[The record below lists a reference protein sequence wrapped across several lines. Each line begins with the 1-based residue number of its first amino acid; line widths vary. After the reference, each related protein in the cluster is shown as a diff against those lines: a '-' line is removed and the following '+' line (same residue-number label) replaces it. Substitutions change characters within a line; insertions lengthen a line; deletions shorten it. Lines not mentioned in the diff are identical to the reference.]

1 MTVIRQEQ
9 HLVILFI
16 PDKFMDFRMWNDIP
30 DRIQDHAEIVH
41 LDWYAQIP
49 WTTADDSGFLD
60 AVRQV
65 ARARTFDIV
74 VAAGQAARFGFAV
87 AQAGLAGGLMLFY
100 PSPGGPMDEVSFD
113 GGDFDPADVLA
124 PYLLVMDALHETDAS
139 RRREILLEAVSDT
152 ASADVDMAEL
162 ERALGM
168 VSDHAEEIFAE
179 LRAQPDP
186 PWPERPWI
194 DHLAEL
200 TVPLTAVVAPGS
212 AGQALG
218 EAIAH
223 RAADAEIVVASP
235 RITPVAEA
243 GQSAQALLRMLDR
256 VTC

>member
-41 LDWYAQIP
+41 LDRYAQIP
-49 WTTADDSGFLD
+49 WTTADDIGFLD
-60 AVRQV
+60 TVRQL

-100 PSPGGPMDEVSFD
+100 PSPGRPMDEVSFD
-113 GGDFDPADVLA
+113 GGDLDPADVLK
-124 PYLLVMDALHETDAS
+124 PYLPVLDALRETDAS
-139 RRREILLEAVSDT
+139 RRRDILLAILSDT
-152 ASADVDMAEL
+152 ASDDVDMAEL
-162 ERALGM
+162 DRALGM
-168 VSDHAEEIFAE
+168 MGDHAEEFFAQ

-186 PWPERPWI
+186 PGAEWSWI
-194 DHLAEL
+194 DHLADL
-200 TVPLTAVVAPGS
+200 AVPITAVVAPGG

-218 EAIAH
+218 EAIGH
-223 RAADAEIVVASP
+223 RAADAEIVVASSA
-235 RITPVAEA
+235 ITPVAE
-243 GQSAQALLRMLDR
+243 STRSTEALLRMLDR
-256 VTC
+256 VTR

>member
-1 MTVIRQEQ
+1 
-9 HLVILFI
+9 
-16 PDKFMDFRMWNDIP
+16 MDYRMWNDVP
-30 DRIQDHAEIVH
+30 DRIRDHAEIVH
-41 LDWYAQIP
+41 LDRYAQIP
-49 WTTADDSGFLD
+49 WTTADEGGFLD
-60 AVRQV
+60 TVREL
-65 ARARTFDIV
+65 ATAGAFDIV

-100 PSPGGPMDEVSFD
+100 PSPDRPMDEVYSG
-113 GGDFDPADVLA
+113 GGDLDPADVLE
-124 PYLLVMDALHETDAS
+124 PYLPVMDALRETDAS
-139 RRREILLEAVSDT
+139 RRREILMEIVSDT
-152 ASADVDMAEL
+152 AGADVDMAEL

-168 VSDHAEEIFAE
+168 VGDHADELFAE
-179 LRAQPDP
+179 LRARPAP

-194 DHLAEL
+194 DHVADL
-200 TVPLTAVVAPGS
+200 TVPVTMVVAPGV

-243 GQSAQALLRMLDR
+243 SQSAQALLRMLDR